1 MVLSGAV
8 TRRVALLLFTAL
20 VLGLA
25 SAWGAGWFEGLDR
38 ERVTGLIRAA
48 GPWGPVAFVVAFA
61 LLEPFGA
68 PGVLFAVPASWVWP
82 LPEAFA
88 LSWLGS
94 VGAGG
99 VGFFFARTI
108 GRDWVEAHLPDR
120 FRRFDER
127 LATRGLVTVVVVRL
141 VFFLAPPAHW
151 VLGLSPVRVT
161 PFVLGTFIGFAPGIF
176 ALVLFGEG
184 LLRVFDAAP
193 PPLLAGVVAT
203 LVGLVLWRRR
213 RLRRA
218 PASA

>member
-1 MVLSGAV
+1 MA
-8 TRRVALLLFTAL
+8 RRFALLLLALL
-20 VLGLA
+20 VLSLVG
-25 SAWGAGWFEGLDR
+25 AWAAGWFEGLDR
-38 ERVTGLIRAA
+38 ERVTELIHAA
-48 GPWGPVAFVVAFA
+48 GPWGPVVFVAAFA

-82 LPEAFA
+82 MPEAFA
-88 LSWLGS
+88 LSWLGA
-94 VGAGG
+94 VGAGC

-127 LATRGLVTVVVVRL
+127 LATRGLVTVIVVRL

-176 ALVLFGEG
+176 VLVLFGEG
-184 LLRVFDAAP
+184 LLRAFDQVP
-193 PPLLAGVVAT
+193 PQLLAGGVAA
-203 LVGLVLWRRR
+203 LLAFALWRRH
-213 RLRRA
+213 RLGRNA
-218 PASA
+218 ASTS

>member
-1 MVLSGAV
+1 VVLSTALA
-8 TRRVALLLFTAL
+8 RRVALLLFA
-20 VLGLA
+20 VLAVGLA

-38 ERVTGLIRAA
+38 ERVTALIRAA
-48 GPWGPVAFVVAFA
+48 GPWGPVVFVAAFA

-88 LSWLGS
+88 LSWLGA
-94 VGAGG
+94 VGAGC

-127 LATRGLVTVVVVRL
+127 LATRGLVTVIVVRL
-141 VFFLAPPAHW
+141 AFFLAPPAHW
-151 VLGLSPVRVT
+151 LLGLSPVRVT
-161 PFVLGTFIGFAPGIF
+161 PFVLGTSIGFAPGIF

-184 LLRVFDAAP
+184 LVRAFDRAP
-193 PPLLAGVVAT
+193 PELLAAVVVAV
-203 LVGLVLWRRR
+203 LAFALWRRR
-213 RLRRA
+213 RLGRNA
-218 PASA
+218 ESA